1 MRTKKVFAHP
11 VVRKKFIRQTLK
23 TAAALG
29 LTVVIVLMNSMD
41 AMACASCGCSLSS
54 DWENMQSPV
63 SYTPGIKLDLR
74 YDYLDQNQLRS
85 GHGTIS
91 PTDAGKVVNN
101 GNPAEVEKYTVN
113 NYLTMGIDYS
123 NSREWGVN
131 VQVPWINRN
140 HSTLGTASDGI
151 TPGAGGGQYNS
162 HTSSV
167 GDVKVIGRYQGFTHQ
182 CNFGILYGVK
192 LPTGNFMEKGVSTDP
207 TAPGPVSI
215 DRGLQP
221 GTGTTDAILG
231 AYYSDALNQ
240 NWDYFTQAIYQ
251 KALDSRN
258 QYKPGEGLNVNVGL
272 RYAGFSGF
280 APLLQ
285 LNLRNVVHDE
295 GANADQSNTGGT
307 LLYISP
313 GISASVSRQVS
324 AYGFVQVPVYQDV
337 NGIQLA
343 PRYTASIGVR
353 YSF

>member
-1 MRTKKVFAHP
+1 MQTIKFFAP
-11 VVRKKFIRQTLK
+11 SVMRKKLVHQTLK

-29 LTVVIVLMNSMD
+29 LVVVIVLMNSID

-63 SYTPGIKLDLR
+63 SYTPGVKLDLR

-91 PTDAGKVVNN
+91 STDASKVMEN

-113 NYLTMGIDYS
+113 NYLTLGIDYS
-123 NSREWGVN
+123 SSRDWGVN
-131 VQVPWINRN
+131 VQVPWINRD
-140 HSTLGTASDGI
+140 HSTLGMMSDGI

-167 GDVKVIGRYQGFTHQ
+167 GDVKIIGRYQGFTHQ

-192 LPTGNFMEKGVSTDP
+192 LPTGSFMEKGVSTDP
-207 TAPGPVSI
+207 TAPGPVPI

-221 GTGTTDAILG
+221 GTGTTDAIVG
-231 AYYSDALNQ
+231 AYYSNSINQ
-240 NWDYFTQAIYQ
+240 DWDYFTQAIYQ
-251 KALDSRN
+251 KALNSRN

-272 RYAGFSGF
+272 RYAGFPSF
-280 APLLQ
+280 SPLLQ

-295 GANADQSNTGGT
+295 GANADQNNTGGT

-313 GISASVSRQVS
+313 GVTVPVTMQLSV
-324 AYGFVQVPVYQDV
+324 YGFVQLPVYQDV
-337 NGIQLA
+337 KGIQLA
-343 PRYTASIGVR
+343 PRYTASLGVR